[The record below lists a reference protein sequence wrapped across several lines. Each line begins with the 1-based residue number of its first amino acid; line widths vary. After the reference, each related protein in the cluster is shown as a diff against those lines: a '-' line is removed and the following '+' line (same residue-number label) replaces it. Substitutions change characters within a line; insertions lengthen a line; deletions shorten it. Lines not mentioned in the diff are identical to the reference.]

1 MKPTKRW
8 NRWEITYRIPGYAK
22 LFSERFDTVEEAN
35 IRIAEIE
42 YHRQRGTLKPPAKV
56 KKARYMT
63 VSEYLDEYVD
73 RYGALHWGDSYY
85 SVSVHRINDYIKP
98 YIGNLLL
105 KDLTTRDLDDYYATL
120 LEAPAV
126 VLPGHKDTTKTV
138 SYSVIDKIAGLIRS
152 ALSQA
157 IKWGYIPFNP
167 ANAATV
173 PKGPTKKREV
183 WTPEEAKTALS
194 ACEDLNLKVCMLLA
208 IGCSLRVGEIL
219 SLQWDSIHITEDSLQ
234 DNTSV
239 LEVKQELKRCDKK
252 TLEILEE
259 KKRSNVYFTFPE
271 TKPNC
276 KTSLVLKSPKTDS
289 SVRSVYIPNTV
300 AIALRDLKHQQEAR
314 SRELHGLYQNFD
326 MVIAQADGRP
336 TEERLIAKALK
347 QLIQDTGLPE
357 VVFHSLR
364 HLSTSMKLQVS
375 GGDIKAVQGDTGHA
389 QATMVTNVY
398 AHTFDENRKRIA
410 ERMEASFFE
419 AVVPE
424 KKDSNPEEKQV
435 LELLATNP
443 ELTALILAMAK
454 KTS

>member
-8 NRWEITYRIPGYAK
+8 NRWEITYRIPGYTK

-63 VSEYLDEYVD
+63 VSEYLDEYVT
-73 RYGALHWGDSYY
+73 RYGTLHWGDSYY

-98 YIGNLLL
+98 YIGHLLL

-120 LEAPAV
+120 LDAPAV

-138 SYSVIDKIAGLIRS
+138 SYSVIEKIAGLIRS

-183 WTPEEAKTALS
+183 WTPEEAKAALS
-194 ACEDLNLKVCMLLA
+194 ACEDRNLKACMLLA

-219 SLQWDSIHITEDSLQ
+219 GLQWSSIHITESSIQ
-234 DNTSV
+234 NNTSV
-239 LEVKQELKRCDKK
+239 LEVKQELKRCDKN
-252 TLEILEE
+252 TLEILEV

-289 SVRSVYIPNTV
+289 SVRNVYIPNTV

-314 SRELHGLYQNFD
+314 IEALHGLYQNFD

-336 TEERLIAKALK
+336 TEERLVAKALK

-410 ERMEASFFE
+410 DRMEASFFE
-419 AVVPE
+419 ATVPE
-424 KKDSNPEEKQV
+424 KKDTNPEKKQV
-435 LELLATNP
+435 LELLSTNP